1 MYSNSTKNIMQ
12 KIYKINDVAKIRSGM
27 VVTKTTNRMKVPR
40 GATHYDFKKSCFYKV
55 NEKFYKY
62 NGFGWCEVKE
72 VNLKNC
78 IKV

>member
-1 MYSNSTKNIMQ
+1 MTKP
-12 KIYKINDVAKIRSGM
+12 K
-27 VVTKTTNRMKVPR
+27 
-40 GATHYDFKKSCFYKV
+40 GATHYDFKKSCFYKI

-78 IKV
+78 IEVWENDRTKKHGKRSEN